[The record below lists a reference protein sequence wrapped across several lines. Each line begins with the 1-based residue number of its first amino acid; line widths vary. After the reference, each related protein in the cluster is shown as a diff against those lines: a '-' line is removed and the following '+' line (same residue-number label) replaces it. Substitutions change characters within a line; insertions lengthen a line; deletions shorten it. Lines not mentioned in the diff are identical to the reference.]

1 MRGHDIFFR
10 PGKPRGFSW
19 RYLLTSLSII
29 TLAATSAH
37 AEDDDDVVLVVG
49 QRDRPISIEPR
60 GLSISL
66 GEKQFAGVN
75 AANVED
81 LIKYAPD
88 FFVRSRFIGDNAAV
102 VGFRGTHTTQSAR
115 ALVMVDGFVISNFLG
130 NSFAFPPAWGIISP
144 SEVSQFDVV
153 YGPYS
158 ARYPGNSMGGIVNVT
173 TRAPERTEAFG
184 TVQGFIQPYRQ
195 YGTQESL
202 WGGSIEAGFG
212 LRQENG
218 PLSLRVSGRRLS
230 NNTQP
235 LLFYQLV
242 PAAPGAPATPVSGG
256 VIDPKLQINA
266 PVAGDYATAHTQQ
279 DQARA
284 QLRFD
289 SGDVHVEALFTYW
302 WNVDRQTDPRTYLRT
317 AAGQPF
323 YGSPANGGRVLL
335 NGIAYTLNPGL
346 SFNQG
351 ISAKDEWLA
360 GLKITAPLLGFDV
373 SANLSTLQYDRQT
386 TRRSNGYFN
395 GLSGGQGI
403 LIEQGPTDWYTL
415 DLTATRTIGAHDVA
429 VGVNANRYRTDQ
441 SLFGTT
447 RWREATGRIFSSRTG
462 GKTRLLGVFAENKI
476 RLADGLTITP
486 GLRADFW
493 RSHDGSRVIGPV
505 TTRYAPRTDHRFDP
519 KLSARW
525 AFAPRWAAELSLA
538 TATRFPTVGELFQG
552 SLNGDGSFNP
562 NSFDPNLEP
571 ERSRDA
577 NLLLRHDLGPV
588 TLTGS
593 LFYQRVRD
601 TIFSYLG
608 FNGTGAR
615 TLTFR
620 NIDITRQYGVELI
633 GQTRNWPLEGL
644 DIDANAAR
652 IDAITVKNSASPASE
667 GVQFARIPK
676 WRLNANLRYRIDQAT
691 DISLGVRY
699 ASRPNSDLE
708 GLQRGDT
715 YGYTSELLQID
726 AKLRHRISEA
736 LHISAGVNNLT
747 NDKAWV
753 FNPTSQRTFLIE
765 AGWTL

>member
-1 MRGHDIFFR
+1 MRGPYILFR
-10 PGKPRGFSW
+10 RDKPRGFSW
-19 RYLLTSLSII
+19 QHLLTSLSII
-29 TLAATSAH
+29 ALMGAPAYAG
-37 AEDDDDVVLVVG
+37 DDTDIILVVG

-60 GLSISL
+60 GLSVSF

-75 AANVED
+75 AASVED
-81 LIKYAPD
+81 LIKYAPN
-88 FFVRSRFIGDNAAV
+88 FFVRSRFIGDKDAV

-130 NSFAFPPAWGIISP
+130 NGFSFAPAWGIMSP
-144 SEVSQFDVV
+144 GEISQFDVV

-184 TVQGFIQPYRQ
+184 TTQGFIQPYRQ
-195 YGTQESL
+195 YRTQESL

-212 LRQENG
+212 LRQKDG
-218 PLSLRVSGRRLS
+218 PFSLRISGRRLS
-230 NNTQP
+230 NDTQP
-235 LLFYQLV
+235 LFFYQLV
-242 PAAPGAPATPVSGG
+242 PAAPGAPATPMVGG
-256 VIDPKLQINA
+256 ATDPRLQIDA
-266 PVAGDYATAHTQQ
+266 PVAGDYATAHTRQ

-284 QLRFD
+284 QVRFD
-289 SGDVHVEALFTYW
+289 SGDVHVEALLTYW
-302 WNVDRQTDPRTYLRT
+302 WNVDRRTDPKTYLRSAT
-317 AAGQPF
+317 GQSF
-323 YGSPANGGRVLL
+323 YGSPANGGRLLL
-335 NGIAYTLNPGL
+335 NGVAYTLNPGL

-351 ISAKDEWLA
+351 IAIRDEWLA
-360 GLKITAPLLGFDV
+360 GLKVAAPLLGFDV

-386 TRRSNGYFN
+386 TRRSNGYVN
-395 GLSGGQGI
+395 GLTGGPGI
-403 LIEQGPTDWYTL
+403 VLDQGPTDWYTL
-415 DLTATRTIGAHDVA
+415 DLTATRTFGAHDVA
-429 VGVNANRYRTDQ
+429 LGINANRYRTEQ

-447 RWREATGRIFSSRTG
+447 RWREAAGRVFNSRTG
-462 GKTRLLGVFAENKI
+462 GKTRLLGLFAEDKI
-476 RLADGLTITP
+476 HLAEALTVTP

-493 RSHDGSRVIGPV
+493 RSFDGSRVIGPA
-505 TTRYAPRTDHRFDP
+505 TTRYPPRSDHRIDP

-525 AFAPRWAAELSLA
+525 ALAPRWAAELSLA

-562 NSFDPNLEP
+562 NSFDPDLNA

-577 NLLLRHDLGPV
+577 NLVLRHELGV
-588 TLTGS
+588 ATLTGS
-593 LFYQRVRD
+593 LFYQRMRN
-601 TIFSYLG
+601 TIFSYVG

-620 NIDITRQYGVELI
+620 NIDITRQYGLELI
-633 GQTRNWPLEGL
+633 AQTRNWPMEGL

-652 IDAITVKNSASPASE
+652 IDAITVKNRANPASE

-676 WRLNANLRYRIDQAT
+676 WRLNANLRYRLDDAT
-691 DISLGVRY
+691 DVALGARY

-708 GLQRGDT
+708 GLQRGDA

-726 AKLRHRISEA
+726 AKLNHRISEA

-753 FNPTSQRTFLIE
+753 FNPSSQRTFLIE

>member
-1 MRGHDIFFR
+1 M
-10 PGKPRGFSW
+10 
-19 RYLLTSLSII
+19 LTSLSII
-29 TLAATSAH
+29 AFADVPVLAA
-37 AEDDDDVVLVVG
+37 DDVDAILVVG

-60 GLSISL
+60 GLSVSL
-66 GEKQFAGVN
+66 GKKEFAGVN

-144 SEVSQFDVV
+144 GEVSQFDIV

-158 ARYPGNSMGGIVNVT
+158 ARYTGNSMGGIVNIT

-195 YGTQESL
+195 YGSQESL
-202 WGGSIEAGFG
+202 WGGAIEGGVGF
-212 LRQENG
+212 RQKDG
-218 PLSLRVSGRRLS
+218 PFSLRISGRRLR

-235 LLFYQLV
+235 LLFYQLT
-242 PAAPGAPATPVSGG
+242 PATPGAPATPISGG
-256 VIDPKLQINA
+256 VVDPDLLIKTPI
-266 PVAGDYATAHTQQ
+266 AGDYATAHTKQ

-289 SGDVHVEALFTYW
+289 SGDIRVEALFTYW
-302 WNVDRQTDPRTYLRT
+302 WNSDSQLDPRTYLRG
-317 AAGQPF
+317 ANGQPF
-323 YGSPANGGRVLL
+323 YGSQANGGRVLL
-335 NGIAYTLNPGL
+335 NGAAYTLNPFL

-351 ISAKDEWLA
+351 IADKDEWLA
-360 GLKITAPLLGFDV
+360 GLKIAAPLLGFDI
-373 SANLSTLQYDRQT
+373 SANLSTLQFDRQT
-386 TRRSNGYFN
+386 TRRSNGY
-395 GLSGGQGI
+395 LSGLRGGPGI

-415 DLTATRTIGAHDVA
+415 DLTAARTIGAHAIA
-429 VGVNANRYRTDQ
+429 VGLNANRYRTSQ
-441 SLFGTT
+441 LGFGTT
-447 RWREATGRIFSSRTG
+447 RWREAAGRNFISRTG
-462 GKTRLLGVFAENKI
+462 GNSRLIGIFAEDEI
-476 RLADGLTITP
+476 SLADGLTVTP

-493 RSHDGSRVIGPV
+493 RSYDGRRVIGAAV
-505 TTRYAPRTDHRFDP
+505 TRYAPRRDHRVDP

-525 AFAPRWAAELSLA
+525 AFALRWAAELSLA

-552 SLNGDGSFNP
+552 SLNGDGSFNTT
-562 NSFDPNLEP
+562 SFDPTLKP

-588 TLTGS
+588 RLTGS

-601 TIFSYLG
+601 SIFSYLG
-608 FNGTGAR
+608 FNAAGVAS
-615 TLTFR
+615 LTFR
-620 NIDITRQYGVELI
+620 NIDITRQYGVEI
-633 GQTRNWPLEGL
+633 IAETRNWPFEGL
-644 DIDANAAR
+644 DLDANAAR
-652 IDAITVKNSASPASE
+652 IDAITVRNRADPASE

-691 DISLGVRY
+691 DIALGARY
-699 ASRPNSDLE
+699 ASRPNSDID

-726 AKLRHRISEA
+726 ARLSHRISEQLRVA
-736 LHISAGVNNLT
+736 AGVNNLT